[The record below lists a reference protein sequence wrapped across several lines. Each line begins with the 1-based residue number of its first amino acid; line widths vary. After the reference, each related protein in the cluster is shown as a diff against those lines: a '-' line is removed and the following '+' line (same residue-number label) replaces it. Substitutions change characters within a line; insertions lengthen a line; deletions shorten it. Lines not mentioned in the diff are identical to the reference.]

1 MNIFKKKNKEEV
13 EIKDLNIDDIT
24 LFGVSQKDFTYEPN
38 AEEPKPVKK
47 SRKRR
52 GRKKKEEIVEEPKV
66 EEPKVEEPKVEEKK
80 VEEKKE
86 EPEEDVILNNL
97 KNMLQK
103 RGGIPAAPAA
113 ASEAAPAAKE
123 EKKEEKKDETV
134 KVLING
140 KIYKITIDL
149 EKETDDDMDLFFIND
164 KDDNYKL
171 NIKISKKIITIQ
183 QYSNGKWSR
192 NLSKRYNPKNI
203 NNKITLTINPSQIR
217 IPVKVFNL
225 FTFQV
230 KRVSRSIPINIFKTS
245 KINSL
250 TIQ

>member
-103 RGGIPAAPAA
+103 RGGIPRIKTQKRIIETP
-113 ASEAAPAAKE
+113 KE